1 VSVDIADERWVAIA
15 CMSDAQW
22 YEFRRVM
29 GEPEWS
35 IAPAYATAKGRVTA
49 IEELDRQIGLW
60 TGQLDAAEVMARC
73 QAAGVPAGV
82 VQNSID
88 LAENDPQIVA
98 SDFLMTFDE
107 PTPILG
113 ATYGDR
119 LPLTFGV
126 TPCDIYT
133 KVRDVGED
141 NASVLSDWL
150 GMDSEDVVK
159 GENAGYF
166 A

>member
-1 VSVDIADERWVAIA
+1 
-15 CMSDAQW
+15 M
-22 YEFRRVM
+22 
-29 GEPEWS
+29 
-35 IAPAYATAKGRVTA
+35 
-49 IEELDRQIGLW
+49 
-60 TGQLDAAEVMARC
+60 
-73 QAAGVPAGV
+73 
-82 VQNSID
+82 
-88 LAENDPQIVA
+88 A

-107 PTPILG
+107 ANPILG
-113 ATYGDR
+113 VTYGDR

-133 KVRDVGED
+133 RVRDVGED

>member
-1 VSVDIADERWVAIA
+1 
-15 CMSDAQW
+15 
-22 YEFRRVM
+22 
-29 GEPEWS
+29 
-35 IAPAYATAKGRVTA
+35 VTA

-141 NASVLSDWL
+141 NVSVLSDWL

-159 GENAGYF
+159 GENAGDF